1 MKSYTSTIT
10 LIAVATQWIGCTSP
24 KTQTSENLPSQLPG
38 NPIEL
43 HADPALE
50 TGELAGEPG
59 IEGLPGQPVAEGIV
73 LPGDTYTLPDID
85 FVNLKDTPPEER
97 SLDAPRVRDP
107 EDWKP
112 ENLITPPGATGETG
126 EPEKIVLQEDTEPAD
141 PAENPL
147 LAENRDTSE
156 EGHSEDPLFAR
167 NTDTSDEGTSDPASD
182 SSPHTAELSP
192 ELTNLLANSP
202 LSARA
207 LGDGEASAI
216 PVFFPEDPAQLQL
229 GQLLDWLDFQEI
241 EHPDNF
247 SDALAALQWLK
258 QRRDSEPE
266 SLGDRKNQIDQLFA
280 WLHSTPADSADH
292 PNRGGSLLTGSPW
305 DFSKISKG
313 NHSADSNPLMLSKA
327 SLWLQNPAYQN
338 ANASVNAN
346 ERPSNSLPNFTP
358 IQASS
363 PAVRP
368 NSSAQSLN
376 YTATLR
382 WLQLASQQ
390 QPASQYNLSRPK
402 NLPVPSSDHTEALR
416 WLQKA
421 SGKRKAPLHAS
432 ILSSG
437 ISNP

>member
-1 MKSYTSTIT
+1 
-10 LIAVATQWIGCTSP
+10 
-24 KTQTSENLPSQLPG
+24 
-38 NPIEL
+38 
-43 HADPALE
+43 
-50 TGELAGEPG
+50 
-59 IEGLPGQPVAEGIV
+59 
-73 LPGDTYTLPDID
+73 
-85 FVNLKDTPPEER
+85 
-97 SLDAPRVRDP
+97 
-107 EDWKP
+107 
-112 ENLITPPGATGETG
+112 
-126 EPEKIVLQEDTEPAD
+126 
-141 PAENPL
+141 
-147 LAENRDTSE
+147 
-156 EGHSEDPLFAR
+156 
-167 NTDTSDEGTSDPASD
+167 
-182 SSPHTAELSP
+182 
-192 ELTNLLANSP
+192 
-202 LSARA
+202 
-207 LGDGEASAI
+207 
-216 PVFFPEDPAQLQL
+216 
-229 GQLLDWLDFQEI
+229 
-241 EHPDNF
+241 
-247 SDALAALQWLK
+247 
-258 QRRDSEPE
+258 
-266 SLGDRKNQIDQLFA
+266 
-280 WLHSTPADSADH
+280 
-292 PNRGGSLLTGSPW
+292 
-305 DFSKISKG
+305 
-313 NHSADSNPLMLSKA
+313 MLSKA